1 LDSVREEVKE
11 GWTSEQR
18 AKLLQT
24 KTQQLVADARKSGN
38 LTDAAKSVGH
48 APVTSMPLKRGET
61 SDVFSMELINQ
72 IFGQPPGSI
81 VSGPAGKGD
90 AVVIAKIASVSE
102 PQADVTS
109 TEYTN
114 FRKAA
119 AQQLGEGLVD
129 SIAAAARQQ
138 AGVNIHQATLQR
150 TLGDTQQ

>member
-1 LDSVREEVKE
+1 
-11 GWTSEQR
+11 
-18 AKLLQT
+18 
-24 KTQQLVADARKSGN
+24 
-38 LTDAAKSVGH
+38 
-48 APVTSMPLKRGET
+48 MPLKRGET

-72 IFGQPPGSI
+72 IFASPPGSI

-90 AVVIAKIASVSE
+90 AVVIAKVASVSQ
-102 PQADVTS
+102 PPADVTS
-109 TEYTN
+109 AEYTN

-129 SIAAAARQQ
+129 SVASAARQQ